1 MLEFGIYS
9 AGDEYGNAEKR
20 KMIIDG
26 ICSALFLALYI
37 ITFISAVDLT
47 NGITIS
53 IDTILLSLLIL
64 ITTWWIPLLNIVS
77 ISESR
82 RYLKNN
88 KLICLYFYNLEEFM
102 KMQKIPKDRFIIL
115 LSKNG
120 AVLAENKWEEESC
133 RICSKYDTYEQLKAY
148 CNKHAVCI
156 KVNN

>member
-1 MLEFGIYS
+1 MLEFEIYS

-115 LSKNG
+115 LSKDG

-156 KVNN
+156 KINN